1 MSESAHQ
8 THHEERDISL
18 RAVVWTVGVS
28 VVMVLVIAAGVW
40 WFYSYIR
47 AQDEAKDVRRT
58 LVAAPS
64 PIPPDPR
71 LQVDPEQ
78 ELRDFRRAQ
87 DEILNSYGWVSREQ
101 GRTRIPIQR
110 AMDLLV
116 ERGGVPVRKAPAED
130 KR

>member
-28 VVMVLVIAAGVW
+28 VVIVLVIAAGVW
-40 WFYSYIR
+40 WFYTYIR

-71 LQVDPEQ
+71 LQVDPAL

-87 DEILNSYGWVSREQ
+87 DETLNSYGWVSREE
-101 GRTRIPIQR
+101 GRIRIPIQR

-116 ERGGVPVRKAPAED
+116 ERGVPVRKAPAEG